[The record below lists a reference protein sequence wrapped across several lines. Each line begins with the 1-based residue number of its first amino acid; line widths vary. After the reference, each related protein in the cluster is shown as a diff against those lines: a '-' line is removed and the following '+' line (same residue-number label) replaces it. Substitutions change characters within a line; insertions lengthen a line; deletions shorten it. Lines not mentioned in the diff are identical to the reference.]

1 MIEVLL
7 EAERALS
14 MGMLDQAERLY
25 WQAVE
30 SDRRNVIA
38 IVGLA
43 RVALERGDDRTALEF
58 ARKGL
63 ELDPENGAAARLV
76 ERVEGLATLRAA
88 SAGSDAPIV
97 PPQPIERPAPIA
109 EPAPPAHATEWPAA
123 DIQPATAP
131 IEPPP
136 PASAG
141 SVPPPV
147 SEPVP
152 SDAAPPPPAHEP
164 APAPEA
170 VSAPSS
176 EAVPPPPSDTVPGRR
191 PGIFDRFRRD
201 R

>member
-14 MGMLDQAERLY
+14 MGMLEQAERLY

-58 ARKGL
+58 GRKAL

-76 ERVEGLATLRAA
+76 ERVEGLAALRAA
-88 SAGSDAPIV
+88 STATVASPERRAPDSR
-97 PPQPIERPAPIA
+97 EAPVA
-109 EPAPPAHATEWPAA
+109 QPAPPAESIEWPAA
-123 DIQPATAP
+123 DLRQPIRAASDAP
-131 IEPPP
+131 PSPP
-136 PASAG
+136 PAEPEPWPAPSSA
-141 SVPPPV
+141 SSPM
-147 SEPVP
+147 
-152 SDAAPPPPAHEP
+152 PPPATTE
-164 APAPEA
+164 AAPE
-170 VSAPSS
+170 
-176 EAVPPPPSDTVPGRR
+176 RR
-191 PGIFDRFRRD
+191 PGLFDRFRRN